1 MPMDRNSLLPKA
13 RPASRRPLQGAFR
26 STAGRQRLLDLCA
39 VLLFLLLLPY
49 ACSLLFGKGDV
60 GEETLA
66 VPRDESSIMVACDT
80 GIGVS
85 RLPLETY
92 VEGALAA
99 SIPADCEEE
108 TLKAQAIILRT
119 LCMRAYENRQS
130 IDDNTVYAR
139 DIGQEYLDMRSREAL
154 WEDSYEEK
162 QAKIA
167 SAAAQTKGM
176 YMTWEG
182 QIIEPAYFWL
192 SAGKTRNGKEVFGE
206 GYDYLTSVDCSHDI
220 EASGYSSTVTLKEK
234 DFWAAMGVDGSEKIT
249 LTRDSAGYVLW
260 VEAAGI
266 HMSGEKFRS
275 LFSLQ
280 SACFTISENGGNVTL
295 ESKGVGHGLGFCQFE
310 ANRRAVQG
318 EDFLALLHVFFE
330 GVEIQKTE

>member
-1 MPMDRNSLLPKA
+1 MHMDRNSLLPKA
-13 RPASRRPLQGAFR
+13 RSFSRRPLQGAFR

-66 VPRDESSIMVACDT
+66 VPGEESSIMVACET

-108 TLKAQAIILRT
+108 TLKAQAVILRT
-119 LCMRAYENRQS
+119 LCMRAYENRNS
-130 IDDNTVYAR
+130 IDDNLIYAR
-139 DIGQEYLDMRSREAL
+139 DIGQDYLDIRSRETL
-154 WEDSYEEK
+154 WEDAYEEK

-167 SAAAQTKGM
+167 SAAAQTRGM
-176 YMTWEG
+176 YLTWEG
-182 QIIEPAYFWL
+182 QIMEPAYFWL
-192 SAGKTRNGKEVFGE
+192 SAGKTRNGNEVFGE
-206 GYDYLTSVDCSHDI
+206 GYEYLASVDCSHDI
-220 EASGYSSTVTLKEK
+220 EASGYSSTITLKEK
-234 DFWAAMGVDGSEKIT
+234 DFWQTLGVDGAEKIT

-275 LFSLQ
+275 LFSIQ
-280 SACFTISENGGNVTL
+280 SSCFTISEKEGTVTL
-295 ESKGVGHGLGFCQFE
+295 ESRGVGHGLGFCQYE

-318 EDFLALLHVFFE
+318 EDFLALLKGFFE